1 MTAAEER
8 FCHPGQRQEMT
19 GMVILGG
26 ILALATALRA
36 WKLGQLSFWYDE
48 IVTMRLATAPTP
60 AALFDRLVQIDATRA
75 PLHPLLLQCW
85 IGLFGSSEAAGRSL
99 SVVCGIVTIGL
110 VYWIGLL
117 VFDRASGL
125 WAAWLAAIS
134 PPLVYYSREARMYA
148 LLVMIACLCWG
159 LLFSL
164 RKASSHG
171 KSIAYALCL
180 AALVYCH
187 PLGLLMAAT
196 LGLGSFLFVRRFFDR
211 RQRWL
216 GVHLAALLLAAP
228 WIGHYFD
235 HDPEFLSGQLP
246 VRFLIGT
253 PIGFI
258 GGNSVVLL
266 GLLILIGFGLL
277 LRRGVFAGYSD
288 WSGPACLVLWLV
300 VPPTLLYAYSWLG
313 NPVFGPSRYT
323 LYTAPAYLI
332 LVAQGLARLPPLTR
346 ACVAVAL
353 ALLIVLELG
362 ATVYAPGLKADWRA
376 FSTELAARMAWSPGT
391 EVTVFVKSSDPVRNT
406 EIQTARYYLPG
417 RCRIVPLEDAVSAR
431 PGTEPSGEAYV
442 AVGTKEGSA
451 RLPLAD
457 VFEIR
462 SMSAFAGLTVY
473 RVVVG
478 PHRGPRSNSRR
489 SAASGR

>member
-1 MTAAEER
+1 MMVLVIILSLAA
-8 FCHPGQRQEMT
+8 G
-19 GMVILGG
+19 
-26 ILALATALRA
+26 LRA
-36 WKLGQLSFWYDE
+36 CKLGQLSFWYDE
-48 IVTMRLATAPTP
+48 IVTMRLATAPTLT
-60 AALFDRLVQIDATRA
+60 ALFDRLFQIEATRA
-75 PLHPLLLQCW
+75 PLHPLLLQRW

-99 SVVCGIVTIGL
+99 SVVCGIVTVGL

-117 VFDRASGL
+117 VFDRATGL

-164 RKASSHG
+164 RKSSSHG

-180 AALVYCH
+180 VALVYCH

-196 LGLGSFLFVRRFFDR
+196 LGLGSFLFVRQFFDR
-211 RQRWL
+211 WQGWL

-228 WIGHYFD
+228 WIRHYFD
-235 HDPEFLSGQLP
+235 HDPEFLSGRLP
-246 VRFLIGT
+246 VKFLIGT
-253 PIGFI
+253 PIGFV

-332 LVAQGLARLPPLTR
+332 LVAQGLARLPPLSR

-353 ALLIVLELG
+353 VPLIVLELG

-376 FSTELAARMAWSPGT
+376 FSTDLAARMARSPGT
-391 EVTVFVKSSDPVRNT
+391 EVTVFVKSSDPVRNK

-417 RCRIVPLEDAVSAR
+417 RCRIVPLEDAVPAR
-431 PGTEPSGEAYV
+431 PGNEPSGEVYV
-442 AVGTKEGSA
+442 AVGTKEGVA

-473 RVVVG
+473 RVVG
-478 PHRGPRSNSRR
+478 PHRGPRSGSRR
-489 SAASGR
+489 SAASGC

>member
-1 MTAAEER
+1 M
-8 FCHPGQRQEMT
+8 
-19 GMVILGG
+19 
-26 ILALATALRA
+26 
-36 WKLGQLSFWYDE
+36 
-48 IVTMRLATAPTP
+48 
-60 AALFDRLVQIDATRA
+60 
-75 PLHPLLLQCW
+75 
-85 IGLFGSSEAAGRSL
+85 
-99 SVVCGIVTIGL
+99 VCGIVTVGL

-117 VFDRASGL
+117 VFDRATGL

-164 RKASSHG
+164 RKSSSHG

-196 LGLGSFLFVRRFFDR
+196 LGLGSFLFVRQFFDR
-211 RQRWL
+211 WQRWL

-228 WIGHYFD
+228 WIRHYFD
-235 HDPEFLSGQLP
+235 HDPEFLSGRLP
-246 VRFLIGT
+246 VKFLIGT

-353 ALLIVLELG
+353 VPFDRAG
-362 ATVYAPGLKADWRA
+362 TGCNGLR
-376 FSTELAARMAWSPGT
+376 TGT
-391 EVTVFVKSSDPVRNT
+391 EGRLEGVLDRAGGADGPEPRYRGHGVCEILRPCPKQGDPDRPLLSPRALPDRPPGGRGSRQTRERAKRRSLRGSRDQGGSRQVALGGRVRNPQH
-406 EIQTARYYLPG
+406 ECVRGAHGLPG
-417 RCRIVPLEDAVSAR
+417 CRSP
-431 PGTEPSGEAYV
+431 
-442 AVGTKEGSA
+442 
-451 RLPLAD
+451 
-457 VFEIR
+457 
-462 SMSAFAGLTVY
+462 
-473 RVVVG
+473 
-478 PHRGPRSNSRR
+478 PRSPLGFSKIGSIRALR
-489 SAASGR
+489 S

>member
-1 MTAAEER
+1 MMVLVIILSLAA
-8 FCHPGQRQEMT
+8 G
-19 GMVILGG
+19 
-26 ILALATALRA
+26 LRA
-36 WKLGQLSFWYDE
+36 CKLGQLSFWYDE
-48 IVTMRLATAPTP
+48 IVTMRLATAPTLT
-60 AALFDRLVQIDATRA
+60 ALFDRLFQIDATRA
-75 PLHPLLLQCW
+75 PLHPLLLQRW

-99 SVVCGIVTIGL
+99 SVVGGIVTVGL

-117 VFDRASGL
+117 VFDRATGL

-164 RKASSHG
+164 RKSSSHG

-180 AALVYCH
+180 VALAYCH

-196 LGLGSFLFVRRFFDR
+196 LGLGSFLFVRQFFDR
-211 RQRWL
+211 WQRWL

-228 WIGHYFD
+228 WIRHYFD
-235 HDPEFLSGQLP
+235 HDPEFLSGRLP
-246 VRFLIGT
+246 VKFLIGT

-300 VPPTLLYAYSWLG
+300 VPPTLLYTYSWLG

-332 LVAQGLARLPPLTR
+332 LVAQGLARLPLLSR

-353 ALLIVLELG
+353 ALLIVLQLG
-362 ATVYAPGLKADWRA
+362 ATVYASGLKADWRA

-391 EVTVFVKSSDPVRNT
+391 EVTVFVESSDPVRNK

-417 RCRIVPLEDAVSAR
+417 RCRIVPLENAVPAR
-431 PGTEPSGEAYV
+431 PGNEPSGEVYV
-442 AVGTKEGSA
+442 AVGTKEGVA

-473 RVVVG
+473 RVVG
-478 PHRGPRSNSRR
+478 PHRGPRSGSRR
-489 SAASGR
+489 SAASGC

>member
-8 FCHPGQRQEMT
+8 FGHPGPRQEMT
-19 GMVILGG
+19 GMVIFGG

-48 IVTMRLATAPTP
+48 IVTMRLATAPTLT
-60 AALFDRLVQIDATRA
+60 ALFDRLFQIDATRA
-75 PLHPLLLQCW
+75 PLHPLLLQRW

-99 SVVCGIVTIGL
+99 SVVCGIVTVGL

-117 VFDRASGL
+117 VFDRATGL

-164 RKASSHG
+164 RKSSSHG

-180 AALVYCH
+180 VALVYCH

-196 LGLGSFLFVRRFFDR
+196 LGLGSFLFVRQFFDR
-211 RQRWL
+211 WQRWL

-228 WIGHYFD
+228 WIRHYFD
-235 HDPEFLSGQLP
+235 HDPEFLSGRLP
-246 VRFLIGT
+246 VKFLIGT

-332 LVAQGLARLPPLTR
+332 LVAQGLARLPLLSR

-362 ATVYAPGLKADWRA
+362 ATVYASGLKADWRA
-376 FSTELAARMAWSPGT
+376 FSTELAARMARSPGT
-391 EVTVFVKSSDPVRNT
+391 EVTVFVKSSDPVRNK

-417 RCRIVPLEDAVSAR
+417 RCRIVPLEDAVPAR
-431 PGTEPSGEAYV
+431 PGNEPSSEVYV
-442 AVGTKEGSA
+442 AVGTKEGVA

-473 RVVVG
+473 RVVG
-478 PHRGPRSNSRR
+478 PHRGPRSGSRR
-489 SAASGR
+489 SAASGC